1 MALSCRTTRILH
13 TLVTWSVILA
23 VLPSNQLPNM
33 DPYVGN
39 VALIYTM
46 GAFLS
51 AFFSR
56 LAQLVHA
63 ERSEQFNPYR
73 SDFGHVHKVYQ

>member
-46 GAFLS
+46 GSVSERLLFSFS
-51 AFFSR
+51 ATGACR
-56 LAQLVHA
+56 T
-63 ERSEQFNPYR
+63 
-73 SDFGHVHKVYQ
+73 FGTI